1 MEMIRLSGQQG
12 VPVIAVD
19 DQVVVGFN
27 RPRLEQLLAQRGGA
41 APGGRKSLGARVA
54 DAATI
59 ALRRPG
65 IPARGAYVGGVR
77 PGSPA
82 EAAGLRAG
90 DVIIGANG
98 APVGDAA
105 GLEAALSKAPAG
117 SQVPISYQRD
127 GSTRQVA
134 VAL

>member
-19 DQVVVGFN
+19 NQVVVGFN
-27 RPRLEQLLAQRGGA
+27 RPRLEQLLAQRATA

-65 IPARGAYVGGVR
+65 IPTSGAYVGGVR

-90 DVIIGANG
+90 DVIVSVND
-98 APVGDAA
+98 APIKDAA
-105 GLEAALSKAPAG
+105 ALETALGAAPPG
-117 SQVPISYQRD
+117 RPVPITYHRD

-134 VAL
+134 VNL

>member
-27 RPRLEQLLAQRGGA
+27 RPRLEQLLAQRSTA
-41 APGGRKSLGARVA
+41 APGGRQSLGARVA

-65 IPARGAYVGGVR
+65 IPTSGAYVGGVR

-90 DVIIGANG
+90 DVIVSVNG
-98 APVGDAA
+98 APISNAA
-105 GLEAALSKAPAG
+105 GLEAALHAAPTG
-117 SQVPISYQRD
+117 SPVPISYQRD
-127 GSTRQVA
+127 GTARQVA
-134 VAL
+134 VTL

>member
-27 RPRLEQLLAQRGGA
+27 RPRLEQILAQRAGA
-41 APGGRKSLGARVA
+41 APGGRKSLGASVA

-65 IPARGAYVGGVR
+65 IPTSGAYVGGVR

-82 EAAGLRAG
+82 EAEGLRAG
-90 DVIIGANG
+90 DVIVAAGGTPIGN
-98 APVGDAA
+98 AA
-105 GLEAALSKAPAG
+105 GLEAALRNAPPG
-117 SQVPISYQRD
+117 QSVPISYQRN
-127 GSTRQVA
+127 GTTHQVA
-134 VAL
+134 VVL

>member
-19 DQVVVGFN
+19 NQVVVGFN
-27 RPRLEQLLAQRGGA
+27 RPRLEQLLAQRATA

-65 IPARGAYVGGVR
+65 IPTSGAYVGGVR

-90 DVIIGANG
+90 DVIVSVNG
-98 APVGDAA
+98 APISNAG
-105 GLEAALSKAPAG
+105 GLEAALGSTPAG
-117 SQVPISYQRD
+117 RPVPITYHRD
-127 GSTRQVA
+127 GSTHQVA
-134 VAL
+134 VSL

>member
-27 RPRLEQLLAQRGGA
+27 RPRLEQLLAQRATA

-65 IPARGAYVGGVR
+65 IPTSGAYVGGVR

-82 EAAGLRAG
+82 DAAGLRAG
-90 DVIIGANG
+90 DVIVSVNG
-98 APVGDAA
+98 APISNAA
-105 GLEAALSKAPAG
+105 GLEAALSKAPPG
-117 SQVPISYQRD
+117 HSVPISYQRD
-127 GSTRQVA
+127 GATRQVA